1 MNVIEEASVIGDFQ
15 QQQQNAHESE
25 VSDNEEEEED
35 EDPTRHNLEDVKNQF
50 LYSLKINLFTKKNI
64 HLTK

>member
-35 EDPTRHNLEDVKNQF
+35 EDPTRHNLEDVKKSVF
-50 LYSLKINLFTKKNI
+50 ILVKIKLKIYT
-64 HLTK
+64 